1 MDWIDIVLAIALGL
15 GFGWLLMR
23 YQNLD
28 RSKLHII
35 DQETFENNMRKG
47 QLIDVRKKDA
57 YDKDKI
63 KGARNF
69 KKSQIVGKY
78 SRLRKDQSVYIY
90 CQNGRKSKRLAKKM
104 IRDGFSDI
112 YILEGGF
119 NNYTHQ

>member
-1 MDWIDIVLAIALGL
+1 MNALDIIIAIVLGL
-15 GFGWLLMR
+15 GFGWLIMR

-28 RSKLHII
+28 RSKLHIL

-47 QLIDVRKKDA
+47 QLVDVRNKNAFEQDR
-57 YDKDKI
+57 I

-69 KKSQIVGKY
+69 KKNQLVGKR

-90 CQNGRKSKRLAKKM
+90 CQNGRKSKRIAKKM
-104 IRDGFSDI
+104 IRNHFGDV

-119 NNYTHQ
+119 KHYTK